1 MSSDLHSSA
10 SPSIATEGEL
20 PIRRFSSRA
29 SSAFGLEK
37 IWVEGAAVKPL
48 PKGEMALQLAQLAWK
63 SFSASPVTAFLTLL
77 TISVV
82 LFIFGGF
89 ILLLQNISVGVSGG
103 SSEVSL
109 RLFLFDAVSDQDKES
124 LRAEIGNTQG
134 VQSAR
139 VISKQ
144 GALEEFRTALGG
156 DAALLDGLDANN
168 PLPASVEVRFQ
179 PGEGIA
185 SAMQS
190 FAERYRSNPMV
201 QEVQYSQSLVGQL
214 SELIRLVRVVGVF
227 AIVLMLA
234 VTAFVI
240 ATTIRLALYSHRQE
254 LQIMRLVGAR
264 AWFIKTPFLIEGM
277 AEGFLGAVAG
287 LLLLW
292 LGHGALMQA
301 LSGSELARAFQ
312 IEIGFLAAHWIFLI
326 VLLGPLLGLIGSYL
340 AVRRFAEE

>member
-1 MSSDLHSSA
+1 MSSESHSSA
-10 SPSIATEGEL
+10 GASIATEGEL
-20 PIRRFSSRA
+20 PIRRFSSRTNT
-29 SSAFGLEK
+29 AFGLER

-48 PKGEMALQLAQLAWK
+48 PRGQMALQLAQLAWK

-82 LFIFGGF
+82 LFLFGGF

-103 SSEVSL
+103 SSDVSL
-109 RLFLFDAVSDQDKES
+109 RLFLHDSVPDQDKES
-124 LRAEIGNTQG
+124 LRAEISRLPGIQA
-134 VQSAR
+134 VR
-139 VISKQ
+139 MISKQ

-156 DAALLDGLDANN
+156 DAALLEGLDSNN
-168 PLPASVEVRFQ
+168 PLPASVEVKFQ

-185 SAMQS
+185 AEMQS
-190 FAERYRSNPMV
+190 FAEKYRSNPMV

-214 SELIRLVRVVGVF
+214 SELIRLVRVVGAF

-240 ATTIRLALYSHRQE
+240 ATTIRLALYAHRQE

-287 LLLLW
+287 LVLLW

-312 IEIGFLAAHWIFLI
+312 IDIGFLAAHWIILI
-326 VLLGPLLGLIGSYL
+326 VLLGPVLGLIGSYL

>member
-1 MSSDLHSSA
+1 
-10 SPSIATEGEL
+10 
-20 PIRRFSSRA
+20 
-29 SSAFGLEK
+29 
-37 IWVEGAAVKPL
+37 
-48 PKGEMALQLAQLAWK
+48 
-63 SFSASPVTAFLTLL
+63 
-77 TISVV
+77 
-82 LFIFGGF
+82 
-89 ILLLQNISVGVSGG
+89 
-103 SSEVSL
+103 
-109 RLFLFDAVSDQDKES
+109 
-124 LRAEIGNTQG
+124 
-134 VQSAR
+134 
-139 VISKQ
+139 
-144 GALEEFRTALGG
+144 
-156 DAALLDGLDANN
+156 
-168 PLPASVEVRFQ
+168 
-179 PGEGIA
+179 
-185 SAMQS
+185 MQS

-201 QEVQYSQSLVGQL
+201 QEVQYSQSLAGQL
-214 SELIRLVRVVGVF
+214 SELIRLVRVVGAF

-264 AWFIKTPFLIEGM
+264 GWFIKTPFLIEGM

-292 LGHGALMQA
+292 LGHGALIQA